1 MRVAVLIAAVLG
13 LSLVAVGVGAAQAP
27 PTVTVTVT
35 ESTLTVGA
43 TGPLPAGPTRF
54 EFVNS
59 DGGEPEIT
67 VGALRPGVTLA
78 AFSTALRSDPD
89 AAIEMV
95 HIDGGAS
102 MSPAQERRV
111 VTMNLRP
118 SSTYVA
124 INIAGDNPQQWEI
137 TTFSTSDQANGASPP
152 AADARVRMIDLR
164 FLGAKT
170 LPRNGVVRFENAGW
184 APHFALAVPLRRN
197 AKQRAIVRAL
207 RRNANRPLERMVDF
221 SRSLEVQSLI
231 TRGAVNYNEIRFPRR
246 GRYVMVCFFEGHNGQ
261 GMYKFVRVR

>member
-1 MRVAVLIAAVLG
+1 MRVVALMAAVLG
-13 LSLVAVGVGAAQAP
+13 LSLVAVGVGAAQAR
-27 PTVTVTVT
+27 PTVTVPVT

-54 EFVNS
+54 EIVKS
-59 DGGEPEIT
+59 ADGPAEVS
-67 VGALRPGVTLA
+67 VGALRPGVTPA
-78 AFSTALRSDPD
+78 AFSTALRSSPD

-95 HIDGGAS
+95 HIDGGATLS
-102 MSPAQERRV
+102 QGQGRRV

-124 INIAGDNPQQWEI
+124 VNTAGENPQI
-137 TTFSTSDQANGASPP
+137 TPFSTSGQANGASPP

-184 APHFALAVPLRRN
+184 APHFA
-197 AKQRAIVRAL
+197 
-207 RRNANRPLERMVDF
+207 
-221 SRSLEVQSLI
+221 
-231 TRGAVNYNEIRFPRR
+231 
-246 GRYVMVCFFEGHNGQ
+246 
-261 GMYKFVRVR
+261 